1 MQTTCPPGPKN
12 CSLAYCHSELHGRGS
27 RLGIRGHRSYH
38 TTDTPQLLEIRN
50 FQLRAAPPDPGSR
63 YTRIPADVM
72 QGALPIILNLL
83 SQHSQES
90 LLIWLLLLVLLLSWL
105 LLLVLLLIRL
115 LLLLLLLLILLVLAL
130 LLLFLLPGLPPLLLL
145 LLSFD

>member
-1 MQTTCPPGPKN
+1 MQTTCPPGLKN

-50 FQLRAAPPDPGSR
+50 FQLRAAPPEPGSR

-83 SQHSQES
+83 PQRRVAGPHSLRPVFS
-90 LLIWLLLLVLLLSWL
+90 SDSWL
-105 LLLVLLLIRL
+105 YCSV
-115 LLLLLLLLILLVLAL
+115 
-130 LLLFLLPGLPPLLLL
+130 F
-145 LLSFD
+145 